1 MLYRILFS
9 VEPQHESAIGIKC
22 ILYLVWWKFYQYFI
36 LREEKRKRRN
46 KINGKNL
53 CSTVRC
59 CIVHCTLQCTESLYT
74 AAQIIACILDLP
86 HVSSLTLKNYLLF
99 LWFNWFASK
108 IDIIV
113 GFPGGSVVKNLPA
126 NARDA
131 SNEGSIPESGRSPRV
146 GNGNPLQYSC
156 L

>member
-9 VEPQHESAIGIKC
+9 VKPQHESAIGIKC

-36 LREEKRKRRN
+36 LREEKRKRIN
-46 KINGKNL
+46 KINGENL
-53 CSTVRC
+53 WSTVRRY
-59 CIVHCTLQCTESLYT
+59 IVHGTLQCTECLYT
-74 AAQIIACILDLP
+74 AAQVIACVLDLP
-86 HVSSLTLKNYLLF
+86 HVSSWTLF

-126 NARDA
+126 EARDA
-131 SNEGSIPESGRSPRV
+131 SDEGSVPESGRSPRV